1 MKDHQLTDRGP
12 HDPSSGTAE
21 ATPPAGMSGGAG
33 PLMRLVKNQGLAFL
47 LVGGFNTALGTAWFI
62 VWQLAVGDRLGYHF
76 AIVAGYLCNVL
87 CAFAMYR
94 YLVFRVRG
102 HLLRDL
108 WRFVVV
114 NFGAFAINMALMTLA
129 VSVFGFPPIPAQ
141 IVITAVTATAS
152 FFGYRDFSFS
162 RKKRSGSA

>member
-1 MKDHQLTDRGP
+1 MTG
-12 HDPSSGTAE
+12 S
-21 ATPPAGMSGGAG
+21 AG
-33 PLMRLVKNQGLAFL
+33 PLMRLFKNQALAFL
-47 LVGGFNTALGTAWFI
+47 LVGGVNTVLGTAWFI
-62 VWQLAVGDRLGYHF
+62 VWQVAVGDRLGYHF

-87 CAFAMYR
+87 CAFSMYR

-141 IVITAVTATAS
+141 IAITAVTATAS
-152 FFGYRDFSFS
+152 FFGYRDFSFN
-162 RKKRSGSA
+162 RKKGAGSV

>member
-1 MKDHQLTDRGP
+1 MSQ
-12 HDPSSGTAE
+12 S
-21 ATPPAGMSGGAG
+21 PPMTGQPG
-33 PLMRLVKNQGLAFL
+33 PLMRLFKNQAVAFL

-62 VWQLAVGDRLGYHF
+62 GWQLALGDRFGYHF

-108 WRFVVV
+108 WRFIAV
-114 NFGAFAINMALMTLA
+114 NFGAFVLNLALMTLA
-129 VSVFGFPPIPAQ
+129 VSVLGVPPIPAQ
-141 IVITAVTATAS
+141 IAITAISATAS
-152 FFGYRDFSFS
+152 FFGYRDFSF
-162 RKKRSGSA
+162 RRPKKPVPVKKAATP